1 MKTTQGTVTTLAKQA
16 KKGKEGG
23 MPKFVTNGKGGGGR
37 PAFFEENESKLTPEI
52 VSGFYQE

>member
-52 VSGFYQE
+52 VSGL